1 LIRESKPGYDSN
13 LNKTTLHPIL
23 FDIGPFSLHS
33 YGLAMAVAF
42 GLGIWIA
49 MRRAPKRGVAS
60 QYILDLSVLTLIIGL
75 AGARLTYILTHLDEF
90 RGHWIDTISPF
101 QSDGKIGIAGLV
113 LLGGVVT
120 GFAAAY
126 VIARRK
132 KLGFL
137 TVTDIL
143 MPSLALGIAVGR
155 LGCFF
160 NGCCVIFPVDSLAGS
175 IYPHT
180 AIHPTQLYETVAMLV
195 VFAYLL
201 WFDRKPRP
209 LGMLTAMFLILY
221 GVWRFYLEGLR
232 WYEESM
238 ILTQIGDMRFTVSR
252 LISAIMVV
260 VGVFLFLK
268 VRGNPPPKEV
278 KP

>member
-1 LIRESKPGYDSN
+1 
-13 LNKTTLHPIL
+13 LHPIL

-49 MRRAPKRGVAS
+49 MHRAPKRGVAS
-60 QYILDLSVLTLIIGL
+60 QYILDFSVLTLIIGL
-75 AGARLTYILTHLDEF
+75 AGARLTYILTHLNEF
-90 RGHWIDTISPF
+90 RGHWIDTVSPI

-132 KLGFL
+132 KIGFL

-160 NGCCVIFPVDSLAGS
+160 NGCCPGSPSDCAWCVVFPVESLAGS

-180 AIHPTQLYETVAMLV
+180 AIHPTQLYETLAMLV

-209 LGMLTAMFLILY
+209 LGMLTAMFLMLY

-238 ILTQIGDMRFTVSR
+238 ILTQFGDMRFTVSR

-260 VGVFLFLK
+260 VGIILILK
-268 VRGNPPPKEV
+268 MRGNPPPKEV
-278 KP
+278 RP